1 MFLSVQAAV
10 SAVLCNCGPS
20 QDDPHHHATCPDG
33 IGKASGVGHWRSP
46 KKKSG
51 SGRHVWFTISSLEFS
66 HFEKHPQLHTWP
78 FNIFQWPFTPGA
90 TACTCTSMIEYTHH
104 HPSLQTKR
112 HCRLDHY
119 KLCTD
124 HLNSKQ
130 ASGASCFFWQLLLV
144 PTTMQPGTLLS
155 LIELCHILTP
165 ISLSF
170 YSLSLIS
177 LIMREE
183 PATQLKLDLKH
194 FVVGTICYSDCQ
206 YLIS

>member
-1 MFLSVQAAV
+1 
-10 SAVLCNCGPS
+10 
-20 QDDPHHHATCPDG
+20 
-33 IGKASGVGHWRSP
+33 
-46 KKKSG
+46 
-51 SGRHVWFTISSLEFS
+51 
-66 HFEKHPQLHTWP
+66 
-78 FNIFQWPFTPGA
+78 
-90 TACTCTSMIEYTHH
+90 MIEYPHH

-144 PTTMQPGTLLS
+144 PTTMQQPGTLLS
-155 LIELCHILTP
+155 LIELCHILIP

-170 YSLSLIS
+170 YSQS

-206 YLIS
+206 YLLIFFGVVLS